1 MKEYLR
7 KIFETRREK
16 LELLVT
22 DTSEALYTGVT
33 FYTALCYYL
42 PCSSNLTF
50 HFVLGKGKMDK
61 L

>member
-7 KIFETRREK
+7 KVFETRREK
-16 LELLVT
+16 LRLLVM
-22 DTSEALYTGVT
+22 DTSDALYPGVT
-33 FYTALCYYL
+33 FYNTLCYYL